1 MPPSLPPITRS
12 PAPLSTRVPARRLR
26 PGFPAAASC
35 ALALA
40 LSLGAAGC
48 TDAVAETSS
57 SEGASAPAMP
67 HGDAGSWDIQEAPGI
82 QERYRDEVRA
92 LAQDPRVQTAF
103 QRIEELEP
111 WTMDNLVTITE
122 IPAPPFMEE
131 ERAEAYLGMLQALG
145 VDEAFLD
152 EEGNAIA
159 IRRGSGGERTLVLS
173 AHLDTVFPEGTDVT
187 VQFRG
192 DTLFAPGVGD
202 DSRGLAMVLTVLRT
216 MNELDLETE
225 HDVWFVG
232 TVGEEGLGDL
242 RGGKHLFREGGP
254 RIDAFISVD
263 GGGDAAVVNQALG
276 SRRYRVTFQGP
287 GGHSWGAFG
296 LGNPAHALG
305 RAIEIF
311 DEEAAP
317 FVADGPR
324 TSYNVGRIGGGTSVN
339 SIPYEAWME
348 VDMRSVDAERLSG
361 IDRIF
366 LDSVE
371 RALAEQNAVIMD
383 GPALEVEVEQVGDR
397 PSGEIDPSDPF
408 VQRAMASVDHFGF
421 EPRLT
426 RSSTDSNV
434 PIALG
439 IPAVTIG
446 RGGAGGGTHSLD
458 EWWLNRDGHIAIQRT
473 LLLVLAEGGLAG
485 ADDEVA
491 MRP

>member
-1 MPPSLPPITRS
+1 MPSVLPSWQ
-12 PAPLSTRVPARRLR
+12 LSTAASVPSVRRPLRTSKLPSAASYALGLALVLGTAACADASAENSPRGGDAVPA
-26 PGFPAAASC
+26 
-35 ALALA
+35 
-40 LSLGAAGC
+40 
-48 TDAVAETSS
+48 
-57 SEGASAPAMP
+57 AM
-67 HGDAGSWDIQEAPGI
+67 DRAPGAGTV
-82 QERYRDEVRA
+82 QDVPVLQTQVVDEVES
-92 LAQDPRVQTAF
+92 LARDPRVQAAF

-111 WTMDNLVTITE
+111 WTMENLITITE
-122 IPAPPFMEE
+122 IPAPPFMED

-145 VDEAFLD
+145 VDEAYRD
-152 EEGNAIA
+152 EEGNVIA
-159 IRRGSGGERTLVLS
+159 VRRGSGGERTLVLS

-216 MNELDLETE
+216 MNDMNLETE
-225 HDVWFVG
+225 DDVWFVG

-242 RGGKHLFREGGP
+242 RGVKHLFREGGP

-263 GGGDAAVVNQALG
+263 GGGDAAIVNQALG
-276 SRRYRVTFQGP
+276 SRRYRVTFRGP

-296 LGNPAHALG
+296 MGNPAHALG
-305 RAIEIF
+305 RTIEIF
-311 DEEAAP
+311 DDQAAP

-339 SIPYEAWME
+339 SIPFEAWME
-348 VDMRSVDAERLSG
+348 VDMRSVDAERLGG

-366 LDSVE
+366 LESVDQ
-371 RALAEQNAVIMD
+371 ALAEQNEYITD
-383 GPALEVEVEQVGDR
+383 GPPLEVEVEQVGDR
-397 PSGEIDPSDPF
+397 PSGEIDPADPF
-408 VQRAMASVDHFGF
+408 VQRAMASVAHFGF

-458 EWWLNRDGHIAIQRT
+458 EWWLNQDGHIAIQRT
-473 LLLVLAEGGLAG
+473 LLLVLAEAGLTG
-485 ADDEVA
+485 EGEG
-491 MRP
+491 